1 MADLNDQIMALLR
14 SGLAGAGMI
23 KLVLDE
29 FREHP
34 NDSVT
39 LGVLATRAALPLS
52 FARCAA
58 LLVPLYLGYCLGD
71 YIQKNT
77 AAGKHPLNAVG
88 LGWAAR
94 QLGSP
99 IDHAAARIIELA
111 LVQNKVTP
119 ETLRAAFNTQ
129 A

>member
-1 MADLNDQIMALLR
+1 MADLNDQIIAVLAA
-14 SGLAGAGMI
+14 GLGAPGMI
-23 KLVLDE
+23 KLVLDA
-29 FREHP
+29 FRENP
-34 NDSVT
+34 NESVT
-39 LGVLATRAALPLS
+39 LGVLATRGALPLN

-58 LLVPLYLGYCLGD
+58 LMVPLYLGFCLGN

-77 AAGKHPLNAVG
+77 AAGKDPLNAVG

-111 LVQNKVTP
+111 LVQNKIRP
-119 ETLRAAFNTQ
+119 EVLRAAFNTQ